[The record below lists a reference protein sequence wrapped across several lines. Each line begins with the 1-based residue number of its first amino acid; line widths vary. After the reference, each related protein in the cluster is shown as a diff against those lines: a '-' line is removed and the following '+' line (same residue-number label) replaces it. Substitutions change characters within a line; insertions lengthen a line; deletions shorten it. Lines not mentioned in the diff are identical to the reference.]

1 MKELMAEL
9 APYVISGLFALIAW
23 YIRDNQKQHADLVSG
38 INGGIEKLSKTIIGL
53 ENRLEEQMTMHSQR
67 FQKYTVSMERRM
79 TEVETRCAFEHGDIP
94 DRRQPRQH
102 HIIDWQQ
109 ASDVGGVNKTVK
121 DGQ

>member
-1 MKELMAEL
+1 MNALMSEM
-9 APYVISGLFALIAW
+9 APYILAGLFALIGW
-23 YIRDNQKQHADLVSG
+23 YIRDNQRQHTDLVNG
-38 INGGIEKLSKTIIGL
+38 INGGIDKLSRTIVGL
-53 ENRLEEQMTMHSQR
+53 ESRLEEQMTMHSRR
-67 FQKYTVSMERRM
+67 FEKYTVSMERRM

-121 DGQ
+121 AGQ